1 MAAGVPPA
9 PLLLRCSRDV
19 NAASSGGMSQGR
31 TPLKTRAVIWLILSG
46 LLGSVA
52 PGGTVDLRLAQT
64 IPLPGVEG
72 RLDRVVVRFEDL
84 NGPKGGADMAC
95 RIHVTLHGHSV
106 LVVEARGEG
115 EAYAFRRAVPRLE
128 AALGRRRGRDRG
140 RSRATLRMEAKAI
153 V

>member
-1 MAAGVPPA
+1 MNTQLDQVRERGEGYRLGLGKELTVYAKGTLGAGFLELIA
-9 PLLLRCSRDV
+9 TRL
-19 NAASSGGMSQGR
+19 AAS
-31 TPLKTRAVIWLILSG
+31 
-46 LLGSVA
+46 
-52 PGGTVDLRLAQT
+52 LR
-64 IPLPGVEG
+64 GVEG